1 MLLVGDVGGTKT
13 VLAAFREEA
22 GRFVELATGSFASKS
37 HGALEEMVRT
47 FLGEHPTLDVHAAC
61 FGVPGPVVDGRCQT
75 TNLPWTV
82 DSATLATLLRLPHVG
97 LVNDLEAM
105 AWGMPHLA
113 PEELHVLNRGHRTLG
128 DGTVAVIAAGTGLG
142 EAILWWDGTRHHA
155 IPTEGGH
162 ADFAPR
168 SDQEI
173 DVYRYLRAH
182 FEGHVS
188 WERVV
193 SGPGLHHV
201 YEALRDL
208 AFYPEANAIAE
219 RMATEDPSAVITE
232 LGVSARD
239 PLCTAAL
246 DMFATAYGAEAGNLA
261 LKSLALGGVYLGG
274 GIAPRILPM
283 LEAGEFMKAFVEKGR
298 FAELLSGI
306 PIAVALTGRA
316 PLLGAARLAAAS

>member
-22 GRFVELATGSFASKS
+22 GRFVERASGSFASKS
-37 HGALEEMVRT
+37 HAGIEEMVRA
-47 FLGEHPTLDVHAAC
+47 FLDEHPTLAVRAAC

-82 DSATLATLLRLPHVG
+82 DSATLATLLGLRHTA

-113 PEELHVLNRGHRTLG
+113 TEELHVLNRGHRPLG

-142 EAILWWDGTRHHA
+142 EAILWWDGSRHHA

-168 SDQEI
+168 SEQEI

-182 FEGHVS
+182 YEGHVS
-188 WERVV
+188 WERVL
-193 SGPGLHHV
+193 SGPGLRHL

-208 AFYPEANAIAE
+208 AYYPEAPAVAE
-219 RMATEDPSAVITE
+219 RMAREDPSAVITE
-232 LGVSARD
+232 LGGSARD

-316 PLLGAARLAAAS
+316 PLLGAARIAASS